1 MLKSNKLIVGRAEF
15 SDCTY
20 SKSTCDANNLIGI
33 VHPFSLEEAAS
44 RAVVEP
50 PTTFCLGAQGLI
62 SDNVELSAQ
71 GDDDLVDFSI

>member
-1 MLKSNKLIVGRAEF
+1 MVGQL

-33 VHPFSLEEAAS
+33 VHPFSLEEAANKV
-44 RAVVEP
+44 VVEP

-71 GDDDLVDFSI
+71 GDDGLLDFSI